1 MYIFVFYYC
10 RQKRYT
16 FLYWP
21 LQKNQMKSVNSNYT
35 KLYFLV
41 HRNERKC
48 LWINMQHFISFRY
61 CCKINMIIVFLG
73 NFENPLTE
81 GRGKLI
87 SLMRW
92 DPLFFPAVIW
102 ARNLSHPHEGRG
114 SHPTSSEECRE
125 RGKRRL
131 LFPLSRLPQ
140 SCYIHCRCCLSLLL
154 LFLWPWLLRE
164 EEEECSIFFSSFQ
177 RGS

>member
-125 RGKRRL
+125 RGKR
-131 LFPLSRLPQ
+131 
-140 SCYIHCRCCLSLLL
+140 
-154 LFLWPWLLRE
+154 E
-164 EEEECSIFFSSFQ
+164 GSSFHYPDCLKAVTSTAAAVSLSSSSFYGQ
-177 RGS
+177 GS